1 MAAGSGADMPFAVTD
16 ATLFAAGALFTQ
28 DYLEE
33 GITQSQAWAATD
45 TEELYKRLEAI
56 LDGFAHAS
64 RPNEATTE
72 SDLVWPVLEA
82 LGWSDYLTQ
91 QNLSEKGRVDVP
103 DGLLFID
110 AEAKSRANEHAE
122 EWKRYDFGAVVVESK
137 RWGRALDRAEGRKG
151 SDRDTPS
158 TQLLRYL
165 RRIDDLTRGV
175 LRWGILTNGAR
186 WRLYFAGARST
197 IDEYLEI
204 DLARIMGL
212 NSDLLDTG
220 ITDAEREHWLHVF
233 ATLFHRSAFEREAG
247 DAPNFLERAR
257 KDAAFYEE
265 RVAKSL
271 SDLVF
276 DRLYPELGK
285 AVAKAAPDDTPLND
299 IRQATLILLYRLLFI
314 LYAEDRGLLPV
325 KDTRYDD
332 YAMRV
337 ARLDVGRRKD
347 ENDTFSPL
355 GTGYW
360 GRFADLSR
368 MIDGGEPIIG
378 LPPYNGGLFSEGQPL
393 LSSIRLG
400 EDVMADALDILSFE
414 QGEGRRRYINYRDLS
429 VQQLGSI
436 YERLLEFELVRE
448 ENGDLDIRPNIFAR
462 KNSGSYY
469 TPDDLVLLILDE
481 TLAPLIEDAHTA
493 FKDRLASVK
502 PSDSEEYKLTQLQK
516 VDPAQAITRLR
527 VCDPAMGS
535 GHFLVSLVD
544 RLTNH
549 ALDAVAEAAALA
561 MQEHGLEYES
571 PVSEEVRKVRATIR
585 GNAED
590 EGWSVSEE
598 QLDDPQLVKRMV
610 LKRCVYG
617 ADKNPMAVELAK
629 VSLWLHTFTV
639 GAPLSFIDHH
649 LAAGD
654 SLFGLWVRDAI
665 DKAGKGGELFL
676 HEPLQRAQ
684 TQARVMEQI
693 EFLTDA
699 DIGEA
704 HKSAEMWDGVE
715 AQTGELDGFVSFVHA
730 LDWMD
735 LKGPDKALVAR
746 WLDGE
751 FGDPIPIARGKRV
764 PEGSKAKTEDV
775 DRFAVICREA
785 RELIEEE
792 RFLNWQITFPGVW
805 SNWASAGLEGGFDA
819 VVGNPP
825 WDRIKLQQV
834 EWFASRRPGIA
845 KAQRAS
851 DRKKM
856 IVALKAD
863 EDPLFDDFM
872 KADRRASDTLRMA
885 RFNGGKRVA
894 NPEYAVWKNNVEVPE
909 TQSRIHA
916 KGVKAKVAA
925 PSKTLPAPSAH
936 YPLLSRGDINLY
948 SLFVERA
955 HRLVKPDGM
964 VGLLTPS
971 GIASDLSASAFFRQV
986 ATGGHVRALY
996 DFENRRTRYG
1006 LEPFFPDVDSRFKF
1020 MAMMASPSRTF
1031 EAAYCGF
1038 FLQAVS
1044 EKANP
1049 EQAFPITAEDF
1060 ARVNPNTGTAPIFR
1074 TRRDMELTT
1083 RIYANAPVLVDKS
1096 GDEEEKTWPVKYS
1109 TMFHMTNDSQ
1119 LFRTRAELEEQ
1130 EGAWPIGG
1138 NRWQSEASEWVPLY
1152 VGRMIHQFD
1161 HRAASVTVNED
1172 NIHNAALS
1180 GAVTA
1185 EMKADPAF
1193 VPEPQYWVK
1202 ASDTQKLEGA
1212 DYVMAFRDIARATD
1226 ARTFISAIAP
1236 AYGFGN
1242 KAPLVLGENQPIVA
1256 PDLALVVACS
1266 NSLAFD
1272 FAARSKLQSTS
1283 VNWFIVEQLPVIPTA
1298 AYDRQFGQKSAA
1310 RIVKEAVLELTYTAH
1325 DMAAFAKDIGHVDK
1339 SGEVKPPFIWDE
1351 DRRLHLRA
1359 KLDALYFI
1367 LYGVFDP
1374 ENRIQSRD
1382 DVEYIY
1388 STFPIVEREET
1399 KRWGSY
1405 RSRDL
1410 CLSYIN
1416 ALLAGQPDAEVE
1428 G

>member
-1 MAAGSGADMPFAVTD
+1 MIDV
-16 ATLFAAGALFTQ
+16 TLFAAGALFTQ

-33 GITQSQAWAATD
+33 EITRSQAWARLDAD
-45 TEELYKRLEAI
+45 ELRETLQTI
-56 LDGFAHAS
+56 LSGFPHTTN
-64 RPNEATTE
+64 PNEATTE
-72 SDLVWPVLEA
+72 SDFVWPVLEA
-82 LGWSDYLTQ
+82 LGWGDYLTQ

-110 AEAKSRANEHAE
+110 PDAKLKANEHPE
-122 EWKRYDFGAVVVESK
+122 EWKRYEFGAAVVESK

-165 RRIDDLTRGV
+165 RRIDDLTSGA

-186 WRLYFAGARST
+186 WRLYFSGARST

-204 DLARIMGL
+204 DLARILGL
-212 NSDLLDTG
+212 DDDLLDTG
-220 ITDAEREHWLHVF
+220 ISEDDRDYWLRVF
-233 ATLFHRSAFEREAG
+233 GTLFHRSAFEREAA
-247 DAPNFLERAR
+247 DSPSFLERAR

-276 DRLYPELGK
+276 DRLYPGLGK
-285 AVAKAAPDDTPLND
+285 AVAKAAPDDTSLD
-299 IRQATLILLYRLLFI
+299 HIRQATLILLYRLLFI
-314 LYAEDRGLLPV
+314 LYAEDRGLLPI

-332 YAMRV
+332 YALRI
-337 ARLDVGRRKD
+337 ARLDVGKRKD
-347 ENDTFSPL
+347 DNDTFSSVARHI
-355 GTGYW
+355 W
-360 GRFADLSR
+360 ARFSSLSE
-368 MIDGGEPIIG
+368 MIDKGDPSVG
-378 LPPYNGGLFSEGQPL
+378 LPPYNGGLFSESQPL
-393 LSSIRLG
+393 LHSIRLG
-400 EDVMADALDILSFE
+400 DDVMADALDILSFE
-414 QGEGRRRYINYRDLS
+414 ERDGRRRYINYRDLS

-436 YERLLEFELVRE
+436 YERLLEFELVRDDSGE
-448 ENGDLDIRPNIFAR
+448 LDIRPNIFAR

-481 TLAPLIEDAHTA
+481 TLSPLIEDAHSA
-493 FKDRLASVK
+493 FKDRLDSLKAG
-502 PSDSEEYKLTQLQK
+502 DSEDFKLTQLQK

-561 MQEHGLEYES
+561 KQEHDLEYES

-590 EGWSVSEE
+590 EGWTVAEE

-629 VSLWLHTFTV
+629 VALWLHTFTV

-704 HKSAEMWDGVE
+704 HRSAEMWEGVE
-715 AQTGELDGFVSFVHA
+715 AQTGELDGFVSFTHA
-730 LDWMD
+730 LDWLAAGRKGAD
-735 LKGPDKALVAR
+735 LKLLQRVRAQ
-746 WLDGE
+746 WLDSV
-751 FGDPIPIARGKRV
+751 FGDPMPIARGK
-764 PEGSKAKTEDV
+764 KAPAGGRPDDLEAFT
-775 DRFAVICREA
+775 AIWHEA

-805 SNWASAGLEGGFDA
+805 TNWKSAALEGGFDA

-825 WDRIKLQQV
+825 WDRFEFEEVPWFEARDKAIALAPSGAKRKAAIKALRDREAGLWQDYQ
-834 EWFASRRPGIA
+834 
-845 KAQRAS
+845 KAVS
-851 DRKKM
+851 
-856 IVALKAD
+856 
-863 EDPLFDDFM
+863 
-872 KADRRASDTLRMA
+872 RMA
-885 RFNGGKRVA
+885 MATRIARGSIIYSRLNKGK
-894 NPEYAVWKNNVEVPE
+894 
-909 TQSRIHA
+909 
-916 KGVKAKVAA
+916 
-925 PSKTLPAPSAH
+925 L
-936 YPLLSRGDINLY
+936 NLY
-948 SLFVERA
+948 KLFVERS
-955 HRLVKPDGM
+955 HRLVKPHGM

-971 GIASDLSASAFFRQV
+971 GIASDLSSSAFFRKV
-986 ATGGHVRALY
+986 ATGGHVKALY
-996 DFENRRTRYG
+996 DFENKKV
-1006 LEPFFPDVDSRFKF
+1006 FFPDVHASFKF
-1020 MAMMASPSRTF
+1020 CVMAFSPSRTF
-1031 EAAYCGF
+1031 GAAQCAFY
-1038 FLQAVS
+1038 LHSVA
-1044 EKANP
+1044 EIANP
-1049 EQAFPITAEDF
+1049 DQAFPITAADF

-1074 TRRDMELTT
+1074 TRRDMALTT
-1083 RIYANAPVLVDKS
+1083 AIYARAPALMDRSSGEEVKS
-1096 GDEEEKTWPVKYS
+1096 WPVKYAQ
-1109 TMFHMTNDSQ
+1109 MINMTSDSH

-1138 NRWQSEASEWVPLY
+1138 NRWQSAAGEWVPLY
-1152 VGRMIHQFD
+1152 EGKMVQAFD
-1161 HRAASVTVNED
+1161 HRASSVVVNPENVNRPAQPFAATPEQSADPGWLADPQFWVQPEEGLARAPFALCFKDVTAPTNVRTMIASLIPSGAAGNTLPLIDLDLPDGEAKAP
-1172 NIHNAALS
+1172 HLAAL
-1180 GAVTA
+1180 A
-1185 EMKADPAF
+1185 
-1193 VPEPQYWVK
+1193 
-1202 ASDTQKLEGA
+1202 
-1212 DYVMAFRDIARATD
+1212 
-1226 ARTFISAIAP
+1226 
-1236 AYGFGN
+1236 GN
-1242 KAPLVLGENQPIVA
+1242 L
-1256 PDLALVVACS
+1256 

-1272 FAARSKLQSTS
+1272 FIARQKVQGQHL
-1283 VNWFIVEQLPVIPTA
+1283 NWYIVEQLPVIPPA
-1298 AYDRQFGQKSAA
+1298 AYARQFGSKTAA
-1310 RIVKEAVLELTYTAH
+1310 DIVREAVLELTYTAH
-1325 DMAAFAKDIGHVDK
+1325 DMAPFARDMGHVDDA
-1339 SGEVKPPFIWDE
+1339 GEVKPPFIWDE

-1374 ENRIQSRD
+1374 ENRVQSRD

-1399 KRWGSY
+1399 KRWGRY

-1410 CLSYIN
+1410 CLSWFN
-1416 ALLAGQPDAEVE
+1416 ALLAGQPDAVVD